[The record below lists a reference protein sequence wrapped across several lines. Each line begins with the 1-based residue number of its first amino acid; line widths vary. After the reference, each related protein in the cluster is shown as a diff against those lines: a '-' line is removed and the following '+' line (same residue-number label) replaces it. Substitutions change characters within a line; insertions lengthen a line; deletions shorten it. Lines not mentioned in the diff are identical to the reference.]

1 MKLSSILY
9 LVGAVAVIL
18 GIAIVFARKETA
30 GKDTERFRG
39 GGGSSG
45 VALRSG
51 GGGTGQPDSELGSS
65 IY

>member
-1 MKLSSILY
+1 MASLLYVVLSL
-9 LVGAVAVIL
+9 AVVF
-18 GIAIVFARKETA
+18 GIASTFAMKKE
-30 GKDTERFRG
+30 GYRG

-65 IY
+65 LY

>member
-1 MKLSSILY
+1 MKSVSVLY
-9 LVGAVAVIL
+9 IVGAVAVIL
-18 GIAIVFARKETA
+18 GIAAVFATKKTQKNET
-30 GKDTERFRG
+30 FR

-65 IY
+65 LY

>member
-1 MKLSSILY
+1 MKSASILSII
-9 LVGAVAVIL
+9 GAVAVIL
-18 GIAIVFARKETA
+18 GIAVVFARKET
-30 GKDTERFRG
+30 FRG

-51 GGGTGQPDSELGSS
+51 GGGTGQPDSDMGSP